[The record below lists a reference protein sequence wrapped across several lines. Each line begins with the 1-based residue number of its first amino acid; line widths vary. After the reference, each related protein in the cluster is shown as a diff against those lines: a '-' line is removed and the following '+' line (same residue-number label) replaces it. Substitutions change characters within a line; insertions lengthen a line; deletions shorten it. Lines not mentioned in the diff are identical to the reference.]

1 MCARAFCLPLL
12 RLASSFRLN
21 ILFSIC
27 AIVLSFS
34 ACGTNEN
41 SDVTKSLVPES
52 DGAYHVRPGESIQAA
67 IEAAATDESV
77 SVVKVHEGT
86 YRPSKLGQAFIWFNK
101 KHDGLTLEAVG
112 EVTLT
117 AANEDISVITSASHP
132 AIVNHVIYI
141 GDGVT
146 AATKISGFRI
156 TGANGM
162 FTRDGVD
169 VIEPDMR
176 EDLRPG
182 HFFFS
187 DGGAIKIYGNA
198 SPVLSNLEIYENEV
212 YLCGGGISVEQRSVG
227 TDYVTIRNCVFRGN
241 RSPATGS
248 AIDLLEGSKGRIENC
263 LFVDNV
269 GNYGMAD
276 ISKSIGLT
284 YKPEHGCGALTVF
297 PKSTA
302 IVTNCTFTN
311 NWNGVDDDGIESRY
325 KDCIF
330 WKNTNG
336 DGSRAGAPFEMD
348 VNGTTNV
355 EGCTIF
361 GGIADLKK
369 TVDIDLNKFGDVDPE
384 FDESFVPR
392 SMKHQMVGYRP
403 TGYQK

>member
-1 MCARAFCLPLL
+1 MLGLV
-12 RLASSFRLN
+12 SNFRL
-21 ILFSIC
+21 IRLFSVC
-27 AIVLSFS
+27 AMVLLLL
-34 ACGTNEN
+34 ACGTNDN
-41 SDVTKSLVPES
+41 GDVIKSLVPES

-67 IEAAATDESV
+67 IEAAASNDSV

-86 YRPSKLGQAFIWFNK
+86 YRPSKLGQAMIWFNK
-101 KHDGLTLEAVG
+101 KHDGVKLQAVG

-117 AANEDISVITSASHP
+117 AANEDISVITSASYP

-146 AATKISGFRI
+146 AATEISGFRI

-162 FTRDGVD
+162 FTQDGVD
-169 VIEPDMR
+169 VIEPELR

-187 DGGAIKIYGNA
+187 DGGAVKVFGNA
-198 SPVLSNLEIYENEV
+198 SPVLCNLEIFENEV
-212 YLCGGGISVEQRSVG
+212 YLCGGGISVEQRNVG

-248 AIDLLEGSKGRIENC
+248 AVDLLEGSKGRIENC
-263 LFVDNV
+263 LFVGNV

-311 NWNGVDDDGIESRY
+311 NWNGVDDDGIESSY
-325 KDCIF
+325 KNCIF

-348 VNGTTNV
+348 VNGTTSV

-369 TVDIDLNKFGDVDPE
+369 TIDLTLNEFGDVDPD

-392 SMKHQMVGYRP
+392 SMKHQTVGYRP